1 MIRGP
6 HGYAPS
12 RLETAGPGERAGRLS
27 KAQEHAGR
35 AARSDPRRAQRVPP
49 HGPIRSA
56 AKRNPRHPC
65 ARAWRAL
72 PLLLLLAMSACSP
85 SRPEAPRAYEY
96 AVPLSQTFDLAA
108 GRVLTE
114 ADEAQRFA
122 GPAAP
127 RLVFLGEHH
136 GDPRSQAFQ
145 ARFLRALVAQGH
157 PVTVALE
164 MFPPQADPALEA
176 WRQGRLTDA
185 EFVEQSRWY
194 ETWGFPW
201 SAYRPLFQTIRDDHL
216 PAYGVNVDEAARKA
230 VRESP
235 TGALPPELKAEL
247 GDLDLTVAPHRDAF
261 LDALKEAG
269 DDAGHPSRLA
279 PEDPSFQR
287 MQRVQVLWDTA
298 MGVRAARLAEAAPP
312 RGVVVAILGSGHVAY
327 GLGANL
333 RAARV
338 SALPRLTVWDDVA
351 ATEDVDAQGRVRVP
365 LGMADWVRVYPQ
377 DDTLQ
382 GTPSLAGLKLAA
394 HPSGV
399 RIEAVRVP
407 PGDARAVFHAED
419 IVQAVQGEPVTSPA
433 RLRLRVEGLAW
444 NQPAEVKVLRGGVST
459 RLTFTP
465 RPSHVDP

>member
-1 MIRGP
+1 
-6 HGYAPS
+6 
-12 RLETAGPGERAGRLS
+12 
-27 KAQEHAGR
+27 
-35 AARSDPRRAQRVPP
+35 
-49 HGPIRSA
+49 
-56 AKRNPRHPC
+56 
-65 ARAWRAL
+65 
-72 PLLLLLAMSACSP
+72 
-85 SRPEAPRAYEY
+85 
-96 AVPLSQTFDLAA
+96 
-108 GRVLTE
+108 
-114 ADEAQRFA
+114 
-122 GPAAP
+122 
-127 RLVFLGEHH
+127 
-136 GDPRSQAFQ
+136 
-145 ARFLRALVAQGH
+145 
-157 PVTVALE
+157 
-164 MFPPQADPALEA
+164 
-176 WRQGRLTDA
+176 
-185 EFVEQSRWY
+185 
-194 ETWGFPW
+194 
-201 SAYRPLFQTIRDDHL
+201 
-216 PAYGVNVDEAARKA
+216 
-230 VRESP
+230 
-235 TGALPPELKAEL
+235 
-247 GDLDLTVAPHRDAF
+247 
-261 LDALKEAG
+261 
-269 DDAGHPSRLA
+269 
-279 PEDPSFQR
+279 
-287 MQRVQVLWDTA
+287 